1 MSWWNVSKQGNKSFL
16 WQRQDCCLPDLL
28 PPFLWEH
35 GWMTL
40 EFWTIES
47 EWKGSSHFQ
56 AGIVETYHVTLHVGS
71 STCARSAESSREV
84 GTLGGGR
91 IQSGRSLSRV
101 DYSSSLVLSY
111 YVNKFVGCCFS
122 SGASTD
128 QHNALHLTSENSNL
142 QKGFVFLILFD
153 TYNNPTRQ
161 IISLLY
167 L

>member
-1 MSWWNVSKQGNKSFL
+1 M
-16 WQRQDCCLPDLL
+16 
-28 PPFLWEH
+28 
-35 GWMTL
+35 
-40 EFWTIES
+40 
-47 EWKGSSHFQ
+47 
-56 AGIVETYHVTLHVGS
+56 ETYHVTLHVGS
-71 STCARSAESSREV
+71 STCARNAESSREV

-101 DYSSSLVLSY
+101 DYSSSLVLNY